1 MCGGFLTQCKTSLF
15 SSIHNFTILCHKRKV
30 QMFTLGLGK
39 SHFFF
44 SSFKLAL
51 TLSPE
56 VNLIAVGDNLH
67 IWFPLAHPNSF
78 LYSYLIYVST

>member
-1 MCGGFLTQCKTSLF
+1 MSQEE
-15 SSIHNFTILCHKRKV
+15 SSDVYPRARQI
-30 QMFTLGLGK
+30 TL
-39 SHFFF
+39 FF

-78 LYSYLIYVST
+78 LDSYLIYVST